1 VGFECKLHIALRPFD
16 KGNYNPLE
24 TLTEPFAEHTTAL
37 ISITQL
43 NEILGLQTVEYE
55 NQIHSLRVSY

>member
-1 VGFECKLHIALRPFD
+1 MCPFD